1 MVKTW
6 SQGGAAIEGLICFV
20 DYWRWGGGGVV
31 RLESAWIGG
40 ALVLWRVRR
49 VVWKVDLLWVG
60 ESVALHLSRVGS
72 DVEVRFG
79 CDLVMVGVG
88 RVLMGVRWGVGG
100 VMRCGRWRVGWWV
113 AGTRGVRN
121 HNRLMVVRRWRW
133 RISLLWW
140 NLVMFLADML
150 HYVLALF
157 CEPGIVLQ
165 PESRC

>member
-1 MVKTW
+1 M
-6 SQGGAAIEGLICFV
+6 
-20 DYWRWGGGGVV
+20 Y
-31 RLESAWIGG
+31 SAWIGG

-79 CDLVMVGVG
+79 CDLVMVGVD

-113 AGTRGVRN
+113 TGTRGVRN

>member
-1 MVKTW
+1 M
-6 SQGGAAIEGLICFV
+6 
-20 DYWRWGGGGVV
+20 
-31 RLESAWIGG
+31 
-40 ALVLWRVRR
+40 
-49 VVWKVDLLWVG
+49 VWKVDLLWVG
-60 ESVALHLSRVGS
+60 EGVALHISRVGC

-100 VMRCGRWRVGWWV
+100 VMRCGRWRVGRWV
-113 AGTRGVRN
+113 TGTRGVWN
-121 HNRLMVVRRWRW
+121 DNRLMVVRRWRW

>member
-1 MVKTW
+1 M
-6 SQGGAAIEGLICFV
+6 
-20 DYWRWGGGGVV
+20 
-31 RLESAWIGG
+31 
-40 ALVLWRVRR
+40 
-49 VVWKVDLLWVG
+49 VWKVDLLWVG
-60 ESVALHLSRVGS
+60 ESVALQLGRVGS

-100 VMRCGRWRVGWWV
+100 VMRCGWWRVGWWV

-121 HNRLMVVRRWRW
+121 DNRLMVVRRWRW

>member
-1 MVKTW
+1 MVW
-6 SQGGAAIEGLICFV
+6 E
-20 DYWRWGGGGVV
+20 
-31 RLESAWIGG
+31 
-40 ALVLWRVRR
+40 
-49 VVWKVDLLWVG
+49 VDLLWVG
-60 ESVALHLSRVGS
+60 EGVALQLGRVGS

-79 CDLVMVGVG
+79 CDLVMVRVG

-100 VMRCGRWRVGWWV
+100 VMRCLRWGIGWWV
-113 AGTRGVRN
+113 ARTRGVRS
-121 HNRLMVVRRWRW
+121 HNRLMVVRRW